1 MNGFRSVSCVALGG
15 NLPFGE
21 MDPSMTLV
29 SAVAQLVDRGLMIR
43 SVSRFFATPCFPAGA
58 GPDFVNAVILLESNF
73 PAEGLM
79 NQLHAVEKNFRR
91 ERRNRWGARTVDLD
105 LLFMG
110 QNVTPDVESH
120 QLWRELSLEMQQ
132 KKAPD
137 QLILPH
143 PRMQDRAFVLVPMM
157 DICPDWRHPILGT
170 TVREMVAALPE
181 ADREAVRPL

>member
-1 MNGFRSVSCVALGG
+1 
-15 NLPFGE
+15 
-21 MDPSMTLV
+21 
-29 SAVAQLVDRGLMIR
+29 
-43 SVSRFFATPCFPAGA
+43 
-58 GPDFVNAVILLESNF
+58 
-73 PAEGLM
+73 
-79 NQLHAVEKNFRR
+79 
-91 ERRNRWGARTVDLD
+91 
-105 LLFMG
+105 
-110 QNVTPDVESH
+110 
-120 QLWRELSLEMQQ
+120 MQQ